1 MESDMIIIAALSWLL
16 LTYLAIGQLSSVNY
30 DDRRNMHERPLDR
43 KTVERTLKQAEHDA
57 G

>member
-1 MESDMIIIAALSWLL
+1 MESDMIIIATLSWLL
-16 LTYLAIGQLSSVNY
+16 LTYLAIGLLSSVNC

-43 KTVERTLKQAEHDA
+43 KTAESTLKQAEHDA